1 MIFGGNAMNIA
12 SLLLPRSM
20 VIYLYED
27 YSIRQAIEKMKYHGY
42 ASMPVLTRDNQYVGT
57 LTEGD
62 LLWFLADHEDLWQG
76 GLCEMEKFSIKEAMR
91 GKNGEPVRIDAK
103 MEDLIARAIVHD
115 FVPVVDDRD
124 SFIGIIKS
132 GTILAKLAKDRK
144 QLDYEEI
151 FSAIVT

>member
-1 MIFGGNAMNIA
+1 MNIA

-20 VIYLYED
+20 LIYLYED
-27 YSIRQAIEKMKYHGY
+27 FSIRQAIEKMKYHGY

-62 LLWFLADHEDLWQG
+62 LLWFLVDREFCLQG
-76 GLCEMEKFSIKEAMR
+76 GLYEMEKFSIKEAMR
-91 GKNGEPVRIDAK
+91 GKHDAPVRIDTK
-103 MEDLIARAIVHD
+103 LEDLIARAIVND

-132 GTILAKLAKDRK
+132 GTVLAKLAKERK